1 LAVSTPV
8 EWVPLVD
15 LVPDQAPDAAQL
27 LALVA
32 DQLKV
37 ELVPLVTLLG
47 AAVSVTIGAG
57 ELTVTV
63 ADCAALPP
71 GPVHVRV

>member
-1 LAVSTPV
+1 
-8 EWVPLVD
+8 
-15 LVPDQAPDAAQL
+15 
-27 LALVA
+27 LVA
-32 DQLKV
+32 DHVRV

-47 AAVSVTIGAG
+47 AAVNVTTGAG

-71 GPVHVRV
+71 GPVQVSV